1 MSTPFFKKVLRQGG
15 AHSGWPGHTTL
26 RRSSATAPT
35 MPLLR
40 GKASAQ
46 AWTAACHTSIFR
58 GSDCPRKDYE
68 SLGRF
73 QESLTAEQRGI
84 PREGRSSIGEAAASG
99 SRPCRPGGS
108 KCAVGSADIR
118 FPGNPGKPENSGSSM
133 YASRIRRRNRRQPV
147 AVGPADPAGA
157 RACRLSLPGG
167 TPGAWR
173 ASNRQKKIFRK
184 THRNVCNFQ

>member
-1 MSTPFFKKVLRQGG
+1 MFPALCQPLFSKKVLRQGG
-15 AHSGWPGHTTL
+15 AHSGGPGHTTL

-84 PREGRSSIGEAAASG
+84 PWEGRSSIGEAAADG

-118 FPGNPGKPENSGSSM
+118 FPGNPGKPENSGTSI
-133 YASRIRRRNRRQPV
+133 YGPRIRVPSGGSRWQSALPTGSRWNR
-147 AVGPADPAGA
+147 A
-157 RACRLSLPGG
+157 LPGRP
-167 TPGAWR
+167 T
-173 ASNRQKKIFRK
+173 KI
-184 THRNVCNFQ
+184 TVDTSA